1 MINAPI
7 NILCVNETKLDSS
20 FSDHQFKI
28 EGYQF
33 PPFRRDRNS
42 KGGKISLFTGGFYSE
57 KNCKQ
62 KKRKYFHWNHYC
74 QEIVLHLICIPS
86 SRLLETEF
94 FEEISVA
101 LLLLAGDLNANT
113 LRPTSDSFNH
123 LTDFALRKKCP
134 NTELFLVR
142 IFLYSDWIQR
152 FTSEYRKIRTRSNSV
167 FEHFSGSVND
177 TFSLANLVT
186 NSTWFK

>member
-1 MINAPI
+1 MA
-7 NILCVNETKLDSS
+7 
-20 FSDHQFKI
+20 
-28 EGYQF
+28 G
-33 PPFRRDRNS
+33 R
-42 KGGKISLFTGGFYSE
+42 ISLFTGGFYSE

-86 SRLLETEF
+86 SKLLETEF

-101 LLLLAGDLNANT
+101 LLLLAGDLNAST

-123 LTDFALRKKCP
+123 LTDFTLRKKCP

-142 IFLYSDWIQR
+142 IFLYSDWIRR

-167 FEHFSGSVND
+167 FGHFSRSVNG

-186 NSTWFK
+186 NSTWFKSNKVTPIALMLTNKLRSSYKSHSFVTSLSMEQ